1 MVDGKIGKFYENN
14 CLLEMEY
21 FLDDDM
27 KVSQYIAATA
37 KELGTNIAVKSFC
50 RYDKG
55 EGIQKREDNLA
66 EEVAKLT
73 QGK

>member
-14 CLLEMEY
+14 CLLEMEF
-21 FLDDDM
+21 FLDDDF

-37 KELGTNIAVKSFC
+37 KELGGNITVKGFC